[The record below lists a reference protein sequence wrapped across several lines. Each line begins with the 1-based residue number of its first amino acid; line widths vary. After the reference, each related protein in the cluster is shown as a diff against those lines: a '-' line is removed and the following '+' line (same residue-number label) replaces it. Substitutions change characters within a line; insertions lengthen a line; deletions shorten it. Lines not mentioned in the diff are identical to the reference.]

1 MKKLPITKEA
11 FEKSRYFTKKYGTLE
26 YVSESGKVFK
36 TSKGKLLKFNER
48 TRFMNTLDV
57 EELIFAALNKAG
69 AVIQVKRTDNG
80 YILITKDNDFKIDL
94 NIEQIDDSYDYN

>member
-1 MKKLPITKEA
+1 MKKLNITKEQ
-11 FEKSRYFTKKYGTLE
+11 FNRSRYFQEKYGTLE
-26 YVSESGKVFK
+26 YVNESGEVYK

-69 AVIQVKRTDNG
+69 GVIEVKRTDNG
-80 YILITKDNDFKIDL
+80 YILTTKDNDFKIDL